1 MENSKTL
8 ENTLK
13 YNSEMTLNYNAPVTE
28 EVVELP
34 RHAEA
39 LEMLTSIE
47 VK

>member
-13 YNSEMTLNYNAPVTE
+13 YNSGMVLEYNAPVTE
-28 EVVELP
+28 EVIELP
-34 RHAEA
+34 KHAEA